1 MPLPPS
7 ARLFDTGA
15 EHVAESSELDGG
27 LLTALL
33 NEKDKHPSHG
43 DLSALGGSN
52 EKVTGAELLMLSSP
66 GVEPLMGLG
75 ESFNVLNF
83 LEGIW
88 DESNQANKEEDN
100 SQSSVRGSNAGGL
113 VSSSLVRS
121 SYGVTADPWARAGTT
136 TSRAGVYGIPVDS
149 AIGDGSS
156 RNNER
161 SNIVEH
167 NVPRRDSGS
176 SIVYGGIPLLTPETL
191 LGVSEETDVL
201 LQEGSNEKKDDIF
214 NRDSFYSSLL
224 DE

>member
-7 ARLFDTGA
+7 ARLFDTGT
-15 EHVAESSELDGG
+15 EHVSDNSQLDGG

-33 NEKDKHPSHG
+33 NEKDKQASHG
-43 DLSALGGSN
+43 ELSALGGNN
-52 EKVTGAELLMLSSP
+52 EKVTGAELLMMSSP

-88 DESNQANKEEDN
+88 DESTQANKEEDN
-100 SQSSVRGSNAGGL
+100 SQSAVHGSNSGGL

-121 SYGVTADPWARAGTT
+121 SYGVTADPWTRAGAT
-136 TSRAGVYGIPVDS
+136 TSRAGVYGIAVDS
-149 AIGDGSS
+149 AIGGGSS
-156 RNNER
+156 SNES

-167 NVPRRDSGS
+167 NIPRRDSES
-176 SIVYGGIPLLTPETL
+176 SLVYGGIPLLTPETL
-191 LGVSEETDVL
+191 LGVSEEPDAL
-201 LQEGSNEKKDDIF
+201 LQEGSNDKKDDIF